1 MEPSQIRLDD
11 FAQVTDRLNRAILS
25 VEETTKFHLDFARDY
40 MNEYFDQLLAF
51 QGSFSG
57 VYPPLGDLLDYAEA
71 NLLGAEKEGADISE
85 QKDRL
90 RNLRSY
96 NLSMCI

>member
-1 MEPSQIRLDD
+1 MEYSQIRLDD
-11 FAQVTDRLNRAILS
+11 FAQVTDRLSRAILS

-40 MNEYFDQLLAF
+40 MDEYFDQILAF
-51 QGSFSG
+51 KNSFS
-57 VYPPLGDLLDYAEA
+57 VAYPPLSDLLDYAEA
-71 NLLGAEKEGADISE
+71 NLLAAEKGGADISE